1 MPAAPHFWLNPAFY
15 MYVLA
20 WLPFFLFVVLYAARS
35 PWRHSATGRG
45 LMAVSMAIT
54 AVLSFVLLIMVWP
67 TMPDQIKDTI
77 RAVLMG
83 GVTIAGFLQLR
94 NLVVLQKQRRDGV
107 QPMRRSTD

>member
-1 MPAAPHFWLNPAFY
+1 MHLPPPFWENPAFY
-15 MYVLA
+15 MYFLA
-20 WLPFFLFVVLYAARS
+20 WLPFFLFVVLYATRS
-35 PWRHSATGRG
+35 PWRQSATGRG

-54 AVLSFVLLIMVWP
+54 AVLSFVLLVMAWP

-94 NLVVLQKQRRDGV
+94 NLLVLQKQRRDGV
-107 QPMRRSTD
+107 PRLRRSTD